1 MTIFFWVVN
10 QKQGG
15 LMNVLLIAVGLFLLI
30 LSSILIFS
38 YNALV
43 SLRESLKK
51 NWGNIDV
58 ILKQRFDEIPQL
70 VKVCESYVN
79 YEKNM
84 VDKILSSRA
93 DYMNCDSIKGKIIKS
108 NELVSG
114 LNGLIGLG
122 EDNLEL
128 KSNQN
133 FLQIQVRLSEL
144 ESKLTSRREFYNDSV
159 YLYNSRIQQIPD
171 VFIARLL
178 GYEEEA
184 LFIVEKNEKVL
195 NLKIG

>member
-1 MTIFFWVVN
+1 M
-10 QKQGG
+10 
-15 LMNVLLIAVGLFLLI
+15 M
-30 LSSILIFS
+30 
-38 YNALV
+38 
-43 SLRESLKK
+43 
-51 NWGNIDV
+51 
-58 ILKQRFDEIPQL
+58 
-70 VKVCESYVN
+70 
-79 YEKNM
+79 
-84 VDKILSSRA
+84 DKILSSRA
-93 DYMNCDSIKGKIIKS
+93 DYMNCDSIKDKIVKS
-108 NELVSG
+108 NELISG
-114 LNGLIGLG
+114 LNGLIALG

-171 VFIARLL
+171 VFLARLL

-195 NLKIG
+195 NLNIA

>member
-1 MTIFFWVVN
+1 MNILFIALGIFV
-10 QKQGG
+10 
-15 LMNVLLIAVGLFLLI
+15 LI
-30 LSSILIFS
+30 LSSVLIFS

-79 YEKNM
+79 YEKSM
-84 VDKILSSRA
+84 VDKILSARA
-93 DYMNCDSIKGKIIKS
+93 DYMNCDSIKDKIVKS
-108 NELVSG
+108 NELISG

-144 ESKLTSRREFYNDSV
+144 ESKLTSRREYYNDSV

-171 VFIARLL
+171 LFIARLL

-184 LFIVEKNEKVL
+184 LFKVDKNEKAL
-195 NLKIG
+195 NLKIA